1 MARWRAR
8 THRPRSAAASK
19 PADWQTLLGRKISI
33 RYRLHDDPEHPFS
46 EAIGVVSA
54 IQQTERGE
62 SIAILTR
69 RGETVEVATDD
80 VLALKEFPSA

>member
-8 THRPRSAAASK
+8 TRLPRSAAANN
-19 PADWQTLLGRKISI
+19 PTDWHKLLGRKISI

-46 EAIGVVSA
+46 EAIGVISGV
-54 IQQTERGE
+54 QQTEQGQ

-69 RGETVEVATDD
+69 RGQTVDIATDD